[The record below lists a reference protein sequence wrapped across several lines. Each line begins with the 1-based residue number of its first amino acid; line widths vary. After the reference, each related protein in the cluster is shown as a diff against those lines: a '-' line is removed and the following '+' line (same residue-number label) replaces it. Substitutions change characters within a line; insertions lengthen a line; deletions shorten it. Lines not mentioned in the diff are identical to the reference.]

1 MEAKELKKL
10 SRSEL
15 LEMLLDRS
23 KEVEHLRKELDET
36 KKHIQTLERE
46 VKTSG
51 DINAAINK
59 LTSATEEIQKF
70 AAVISMASNNL
81 QTKIGTAVLGKA
93 MDTNEALGQGIVQM
107 IDSAAMERSVTPEL
121 GANIDL
127 RI

>member
-46 VKTSG
+46 NN
-51 DINAAINK
+51 IEAIFCGY
-59 LTSATEEIQKF
+59 E
-70 AAVISMASNNL
+70 MDYW
-81 QTKIGTAVLGKA
+81 TK
-93 MDTNEALGQGIVQM
+93 E
-107 IDSAAMERSVTPEL
+107 
-121 GANIDL
+121 
-127 RI
+127 

>member
-1 MEAKELKKL
+1 MDAKELKKL

-51 DINAAINK
+51 DINAAINILNEGMRILQVTYK
-59 LTSATEEIQKF
+59 L
-70 AAVISMASNNL
+70 
-81 QTKIGTAVLGKA
+81 
-93 MDTNEALGQGIVQM
+93 
-107 IDSAAMERSVTPEL
+107 
-121 GANIDL
+121 
-127 RI
+127 

>member
-1 MEAKELKKL
+1 MTTKDIVSYSLVVLIYGDYEYGSKRIKEA
-10 SRSEL
+10 EL

-81 QTKIGTAVLGKA
+81 TRK
-93 MDTNEALGQGIVQM
+93 
-107 IDSAAMERSVTPEL
+107 
-121 GANIDL
+121 
-127 RI
+127 

>member
-23 KEVEHLRKELDET
+23 KEVDET

-81 QTKIGTAVLGKA
+81 TRK
-93 MDTNEALGQGIVQM
+93 
-107 IDSAAMERSVTPEL
+107 
-121 GANIDL
+121 
-127 RI
+127 